1 MLLAMI
7 VMLAGCGSEEGPD
20 SLTSHTGTGNRIT
33 CVSCHSVASAT
44 RRQIVGVGGD
54 FNRESHHVI
63 DYSDRNNEIV
73 TDDDCL
79 VCHHLGNHGKG
90 TIWLND
96 KDDPDQIIVYQPGD
110 PASLEPFCLSCHD
123 TDGATTEASPLSPFS
138 STSTLGTTPNR
149 AGIEIAG
156 SWNKQYGHRREGV
169 TCLGSGES
177 GTGCH
182 GNYDSVAGTGS
193 INAHGSGNVGL
204 LANKLTLPI
213 TSAKWDETRYTLCLD
228 CHRSET
234 SLLTISELV
243 GVAAGGNYAQPQEN
257 YNQLPYTVDFMVT
270 GFHDYYSYGRDRQF
284 NLHLYHLI
292 EGMGQWY
299 YRGGGPNGIP
309 SCVACHNVHGVDG
322 QYYYL
327 WDEWGFSVATISG
340 IDYGMVVDSNF
351 SGTQYPDFCS
361 FTCHSGSHFPGEDR
375 YPRAPFNEAK
385 ASAST
390 ASGTLAHGDTVAISF
405 SNSTNGAVIDESN
418 IDSVLTLSGGH
429 SWVDSLKGGTP
440 PPPGE
445 LTADWSHADG
455 KTNNVLTITIYIDDS
470 SAGDPSIAV
479 DDGITFDA
487 STITDLNGT
496 PVRGTMT
503 LLGSF

>member
-7 VMLAGCGSEEGPD
+7 VLLAGCGSEEGPD
-20 SLTSHTGTGNRIT
+20 SLTSHTGTGDRIT
-33 CVSCHSVASAT
+33 CVSCHGVASGT

-54 FNRESHHVI
+54 FNKESHHVI
-63 DYSDRNNEIV
+63 DYSDRNSEIV
-73 TDDDCL
+73 KDADCL

-90 TIWLND
+90 TIWLKD

-123 TDGATTEASPLSPFS
+123 TDGATMEASPLSPFS
-138 STSTLGTTPNR
+138 STNTLGTAPNS

-169 TCLGSGES
+169 TCLGSGGA

-213 TSAKWDETRYTLCLD
+213 TSTPWDESRYSLCLD
-228 CHRSET
+228 CHAG
-234 SLLTISELV
+234 SLSIAELT
-243 GVAAGGNYAQPQEN
+243 GVAAGGNYSRPETTGGYTQW
-257 YNQLPYTVDFMVT
+257 PYAVDFMVT
-270 GFHDYYSYGRDRQF
+270 GFHDYLSYNYDRQF

-299 YRGGGPNGIP
+299 YRGLNDSIL
-309 SCVACHNVHGVDG
+309 SCAACHNVHGVDG

-327 WDEWGFSVATISG
+327 WDEWNFSLITDSG
-340 IDYGMVVDSNF
+340 IEYGQVADGNF
-351 SGTQYPDFCS
+351 SGVQYPDFCAA
-361 FTCHSGSHFPGEDR
+361 TCHWDANYR
-375 YPRAPFNEAK
+375 YPRSPFNEAK
-385 ASAST
+385 ASASK
-390 ASGTLAHGDTVAISF
+390 ASGTLAHGDTVTISF

-418 IDSVLTLSGGH
+418 IDTILALSSGH
-429 SWVDSLKGGTP
+429 SWVDSDKGGAA
-440 PPPGE
+440 GVM
-445 LTADWSHADG
+445 TAVWSDADG
-455 KTNNVLTITIYIDDS
+455 KTNNVLTITLYLANIP
-470 SAGDPSIAV
+470 AGDPSIAV